1 MVIIRI
7 VVLVCLLFIGPLIK
21 SANASDSFDRTSS
34 DYFQIGYGYIYEELQ
49 ISSEH
54 FEKKI
59 VLPNRLPPITFTHSF
74 GRFSDL
80 DGNINDQFEVVYVNE
95 DKPKHTYSLSIRP
108 VRNGIKFENK
118 HITQIVKLRD
128 GSNAI
133 FSKRVRGFNL
143 MVVEKFGFQYI
154 LSIPDE
160 VNIDTKE
167 VLAEIANS
175 IADH

>member
-7 VVLVCLLFIGPLIK
+7 VLLVCLLFIGPLIK
-21 SANASDSFDRTSS
+21 PANAIDSVDKTSS
-34 DYFQIGYGYIYEELQ
+34 EYFQIGYGYIFEELQ
-49 ISSEH
+49 VSKEH
-54 FEKKI
+54 FKKEI
-59 VLPNRLPPITFTHSF
+59 ILPNRLPPIAFTHSF

-80 DGNINDQFEVVYVNE
+80 DGNLNDQFEVVYVNE
-95 DKPKHTYSLSIRP
+95 DKPQHTYSLSVRP
-108 VRNGIKFENK
+108 VKSGIKFGDK

-133 FSKRVRGFNL
+133 YSKRVRGFNQ

-160 VNIDTKE
+160 VTIDAKE
-167 VLAEIANS
+167 VFAEIANS
-175 IADH
+175 ISEH